1 MIKPLIWKE
10 WHEQRWKL
18 AFGTVMLLFFTGSFL
33 AARIATQSEFLIV
46 LWFFGGLILALYSA
60 MGVFAP
66 EWTGRTTTFLVSKP
80 IAGWKI
86 FACKW
91 LIGWLNFAV
100 PMIVCSL
107 CLQFVSL
114 GWDAGNIIKGIL
126 ASLSMATMFYSMT
139 CCFAPRKSSEAM
151 VGFVGLV
158 VFFAMFL
165 HLIIGQVTIIK
176 TSYESGFPLLQQM
189 VLLINP
195 IFWMVLVNPIHTEL
209 NQNVLF
215 VEQGLL
221 FAVVIWI
228 GLRKWQRRS

>member
-10 WHEQRWKL
+10 WHEQRWKM

-33 AARIATQSEFLIV
+33 AARVTTQSELLIV

-80 IAGWKI
+80 VAGWKI

-114 GWDAGNIIKGIL
+114 GWGAGNIIKGIL
-126 ASLSMATMFYSMT
+126 VSLSMATMFYSMT

-151 VGFVGLV
+151 VGFAGLIV
-158 VFFAMFL
+158 VFGMLVHLMVINVTVIMENYQHLSFFRQMFM
-165 HLIIGQVTIIK
+165 
-176 TSYESGFPLLQQM
+176 F
-189 VLLINP
+189 INP
-195 IFWMVLVNPIHTEL
+195 VFWMMPISPL
-209 NQNVLF
+209 NSKIHEGILF
-215 VEQGLL
+215 IEQGLL

-228 GLRKWQRRS
+228 GLGKWQRRS

>member
-33 AARIATQSEFLIV
+33 AARIATQSELLIV
-46 LWFFGGLILALYSA
+46 LWFLGGLILALYSA

-80 IAGWKI
+80 VAGWKI
-86 FACKW
+86 FTCKL

-100 PMIVCSL
+100 PMIVCSM
-107 CLQFVSL
+107 CLQFAAL
-114 GWDAGNIIKGIL
+114 GWDAGNLIKGIL
-126 ASLSMATMFYSMT
+126 VSLSMATMFYSMT

-151 VGFVGLV
+151 VGFTGLLV
-158 VFFAMFL
+158 VFGMLVHFMIFQITILMSDVQHLSFFQEMFL
-165 HLIIGQVTIIK
+165 FV
-176 TSYESGFPLLQQM
+176 
-189 VLLINP
+189 NP
-195 IFWMVLVNPIHTEL
+195 IFWMILISPLGSEIREG
-209 NQNVLF
+209 VLF
-215 VEQGLL
+215 VEQALL